1 MKLILNYF
9 SSILSVFFSPILK
22 GAIKKENSKQTNNT
36 KFILYCKNIS
46 LTTNQLLFFTCSYIA
61 LILNIPFLIKMTSA
75 ITILPNYSV
84 FFLIS
89 VPMFLLALTILIQ
102 GIISFKWITK
112 PLLIIT
118 VLCSSLIFYGTITY
132 GIVFDYGM
140 VQNTIE
146 TDTAE
151 ALSYVNLH
159 ATLFF
164 IVFGVIPSFL
174 IYAVRLTFKPF
185 FKELLSRLKLLGLSI
200 SAVLLIGIF
209 FYSNYAAVGRNNKEL
224 IDYITPYKMIDAS
237 AKFVRNHYFYSPLE
251 FKVLDTSPTIERTGE
266 RKHVTVM
273 VLGETARA
281 QSFSLN
287 GYEKPTNQF
296 TEKQGVVSFS
306 NMSSC
311 GTATAVSVPCMFSRL
326 HKENYNKREATA
338 QQNAVDLIHL
348 AGADVLWISN
358 NNGSCKGV
366 CTRVKTQKIDT
377 NKVNPLC
384 DGEYCYDEALL
395 KPLSAKLSK
404 LTHENTLIVLHMIGS
419 HGPTYFKRYPK
430 DKRIFTPDCQRSDI
444 QNCSEEQLV
453 NTYDNTIAYTDFV
466 LSKII
471 SKLSQLADK
480 ENIETSLLYISDHGE
495 SLGESGVYLHGLP
508 YAFAPKEQT
517 HIPMIYWTDPMQAD
531 FDLGCLNSLA
541 KSPITHDNVFD
552 TLLSIMSVRTKVYDI
567 EKDPF
572 IQCKSQSAIARINIP
587 TPLETE
593 REY

>member
-1 MKLILNYF
+1 M
-9 SSILSVFFSPILK
+9 
-22 GAIKKENSKQTNNT
+22 
-36 KFILYCKNIS
+36 
-46 LTTNQLLFFTCSYIA
+46 
-61 LILNIPFLIKMTSA
+61 KMTSA
-75 ITILPNYSV
+75 ITALDNYSV
-84 FFLIS
+84 L
-89 VPMFLLALTILIQ
+89 FLLSLPIFLLSLIIIIQGMLSFRWVTKPILIA
-102 GIISFKWITK
+102 
-112 PLLIIT
+112 T

-151 ALSYVNLH
+151 AFSYLNLY
-159 ATLFF
+159 AVLFF
-164 IVFGVIPSFL
+164 AIFGIIPSL
-174 IYAVRLTFKPF
+174 IIYTVQLTYKPL
-185 FKELLSRLKLLGLSI
+185 FKELLSRLKLIGLSI
-200 SAVLLIGIF
+200 GTVLLIGLF
-209 FYSNYAAVGRNNKEL
+209 FYSNYASVGRNNKDL
-224 IDYITPYKMIDAS
+224 IGYIIPYKMVDAS
-237 AKFVRNHYFYSPLE
+237 FKFVRNHYFYPPLK
-251 FKVLDTSPTIERTGE
+251 FKVLDTSPSIERDNNK
-266 RKHVTVM
+266 KHVTVM

-287 GYEKPTNQF
+287 GYDKPTNQF
-296 TEKQGVVSFS
+296 TEKQGVVSFE

-326 HKENYNKREATA
+326 DKANYNKRVATA
-338 QQNAVDLIHL
+338 QQNAVDIIHL

-366 CTRVKTQKIDT
+366 CTRVKSQQIDT
-377 NKVNPLC
+377 SKSNPLC

-395 KPLSAKLSK
+395 KPLSAKLSE

-430 DKRIFTPDCQRSDI
+430 DKRVFTPDCQRSDI

-453 NTYDNTIAYTDFV
+453 NTYDNTIAYTDLV

-471 SKLSQLADK
+471 NQLSQVADK

-508 YAFAPKEQT
+508 YAFAPQEQT
-517 HIPMIYWTDPMQAD
+517 HIPMIYWTDPMQTD

-552 TLLSIMSVRTKVYDI
+552 TLLSIMSVKTKVYDI

-572 IQCKSQSAIARINIP
+572 IQCKSQSAIARIDIP
-587 TPLETE
+587 TPFEIK
-593 REY
+593 RED

>member
-1 MKLILNYF
+1 MKKP
-9 SSILSVFFSPILK
+9 V
-22 GAIKKENSKQTNNT
+22 KKIITYVKQ
-36 KFILYCKNIS
+36 IS
-46 LTTNQLLFFTCSYIA
+46 LTTNQLLLLTCGY
-61 LILNIPFLIKMTSA
+61 LTLVLNIPFLMKMASA
-75 ITILPNYSV
+75 ITTLDNYSV
-84 FFLIS
+84 L
-89 VPMFLLALTILIQ
+89 FLLSLPILLLSLIIIIQ
-102 GIISFKWITK
+102 GILSFRWVTK
-112 PLLIIT
+112 PILITT
-118 VLCSSLIFYGTITY
+118 VLCSSLIFYGTMTY

-151 ALSYVNLH
+151 AFSYVNLY
-159 ATLFF
+159 AVLFF
-164 IVFGVIPSFL
+164 TLFGVIPSL
-174 IYAVRLTFKPF
+174 IIYTVQLTYKPF
-185 FKELLSRLKLLGLSI
+185 FKELLTRVKLIGLSLVT
-200 SAVLLIGIF
+200 VLLIGFF

-224 IDYITPYKMIDAS
+224 IGYIIPYKMVDAS
-237 AKFVRNHYFYSPLE
+237 FKFVRNHYFYPPLD
-251 FKVLDTSPTIERTGE
+251 FKVLDTAPSIVRDNN

-287 GYEKPTNQF
+287 GYKKPTNQY
-296 TEKQGVVSFS
+296 TDKQGVVSFS

-326 HKENYNKREATA
+326 DKNNYDKRVATA
-338 QQNAVDLIHL
+338 QQNAVDIIHL

-366 CTRVKTQKIDT
+366 CTRVKTQQIDT
-377 NKVNPLC
+377 NKSNPLC

-395 KPLSAKLSK
+395 KPLREKLGN
-404 LTHENTLIVLHMIGS
+404 LTQENTLIVLHMIGS

-430 DKRIFTPDCQRSDI
+430 DKRVFTPDCQRSDI

-453 NTYDNTIAYTDFV
+453 NTYDNTIAYTDLV

-471 SKLSQLADK
+471 NQLSQLADK

-508 YAFAPKEQT
+508 YAFAPTEQT
-517 HIPMIYWTDPMQAD
+517 HIPMLYWTDPMQTD
-531 FDLGCLNSLA
+531 FDLGCLSSLA

-552 TLLSIMSVRTKVYDI
+552 TLLSIMSVKTKVYDI

-572 IQCKSQSAIARINIP
+572 IQCKSQSAIARVNMP
-587 TPLETE
+587 TPLEIK
-593 REY
+593 RED

>member
-1 MKLILNYF
+1 MKKSVERFISYF
-9 SSILSVFFSPILK
+9 K
-22 GAIKKENSKQTNNT
+22 G
-36 KFILYCKNIS
+36 IS
-46 LTTNQLLFFTCSYIA
+46 LTTNQLLLLTCCYIA
-61 LILNIPFLIKMTSA
+61 LILNIPFLMKMTSA
-75 ITILPNYSV
+75 ITTLDNYSV
-84 FFLIS
+84 FFLLS
-89 VPMFLLALTILIQ
+89 LPMFLLSLTIIIQ
-102 GIISFKWITK
+102 GTLSFRWVTK
-112 PLLIIT
+112 PILITT

-151 ALSYVNLH
+151 AFSYVNLY
-159 ATLFF
+159 AVLFF
-164 IVFGVIPSFL
+164 VIFGVIPSL
-174 IYAVRLTFKPF
+174 IIYTVRLTYKPL
-185 FKELLSRLKLLGLSI
+185 FKELLSRLKLIGLSI
-200 SAVLLIGIF
+200 VTVLLIGIF
-209 FYSNYAAVGRNNKEL
+209 FYSNYASVGRNNKDL
-224 IDYITPYKMIDAS
+224 IGYIIPYKMVDAS
-237 AKFVRNHYFYSPLE
+237 FKFVRNHYFYPPLE
-251 FKVLDTSPTIERTGE
+251 FKVLDTSPSIERDSD

-287 GYEKPTNQF
+287 GYEKSTNQY

-326 HKENYNKREATA
+326 DKSNYNKRVATA

-366 CTRVKTQKIDT
+366 CTRVKTQQIDT
-377 NKVNPLC
+377 NKSNPLC

-453 NTYDNTIAYTDFV
+453 NTYDNTITYTDLV
-466 LSKII
+466 ISKII

-508 YAFAPKEQT
+508 YAFAPTEQT
-517 HIPMIYWTDPMQAD
+517 HIPMVYWTDPMQTD

-572 IQCKSQSAIARINIP
+572 IQCKSQSAIARIDIP
-587 TPLETE
+587 TPLEIK
-593 REY
+593 RED

>member
-1 MKLILNYF
+1 MKLILKFCSY
-9 SSILSVFFSPILK
+9 ILSLK
-22 GAIKKENSKQTNNT
+22 SISVAKKVIGYFKS
-36 KFILYCKNIS
+36 IS
-46 LTTNQLLFFTCSYIA
+46 LTANTLLFLTCCYIA
-61 LILNIPFLIKMTSA
+61 LILNIPFLIKVTNA
-75 ITILPNYSV
+75 ITNLDDYSV
-84 FFLIS
+84 L
-89 VPMFLLALTILIQ
+89 FLLSLPIFLLSLIIILQ
-102 GIISFKWITK
+102 GVISFRWIIK
-112 PLLIIT
+112 PTLITT

-151 ALSYVNLH
+151 ALSYVNLY
-159 ATLFF
+159 AALFF
-164 IVFGVIPSFL
+164 IVFGVIPSL
-174 IYAVRLTFKPF
+174 IIYAVQLNYKPLF
-185 FKELLSRLKLLGLSI
+185 QELLSRAKLFALSI
-200 SAVLLIGIF
+200 TAIALISSF
-209 FYSNYAAVGRNNKEL
+209 FYSDYAAVGRNNKDL
-224 IDYITPYKMIDAS
+224 IGYIIPYKMVDAS
-237 AKFVRNHYFYSPLE
+237 FKFARNHYFYPPLE
-251 FKVLDTSPTIERTGE
+251 FKVLDTAPLIERANQ

-287 GYEKPTNQF
+287 GYEKPTNQY

-326 HKENYNKREATA
+326 DKNNYNKREATA
-338 QQNAVDLIHL
+338 QQNVVDLIHL
-348 AGADVLWISN
+348 AGTDVLWISN

-366 CTRVKTQKIDT
+366 CTRVKTEKVDT

-384 DGEYCYDEALL
+384 DGEYCFDEALL
-395 KPLSAKLSK
+395 APLSKKLSK

-430 DKRIFTPDCQRSDI
+430 DKQLFMPDCQRSDI
-444 QNCSEEQLV
+444 QNCTQEQLI
-453 NTYDNTIAYTDFV
+453 NTYDNTIAYTDLV
-466 LSKII
+466 LSKVID
-471 SKLSQLADK
+471 KLSLLAKK

-517 HIPMIYWTDPMQAD
+517 HIPMIYWTDPMQTD

-541 KSPITHDNVFD
+541 KSPISHDNVFD
-552 TLLSIMSVRTKVYDI
+552 TLLSIMSVKTKVYNSKNDS
-567 EKDPF
+567 F
-572 IQCKSQSAIARINIP
+572 IQCKSQGAIVRTNIP
-587 TPLETE
+587 ITLQDVDFSKS
-593 REY
+593 RKGSLQGID